1 MTKKTLYL
9 IVCLL
14 VSASLWGCGSKRP
27 ELPPPSAADVPAPVS
42 SIKIRVL
49 DVSNETHELYDVDVI
64 GMMWS
69 ALEDS
74 LKKRGMLW
82 TPQTSGMPLTLEA
95 HVLKYQEGSAWYR
108 WILPTWG
115 KTVLTTKCDLKDGG
129 RLIASAEGKEA
140 ITFGHKTF
148 TIDAWRKIFADV
160 AEDLVSQLTRRL

>member
-1 MTKKTLYL
+1 MTKKTFFL

-14 VSASLWGCGSKRP
+14 LSTFFLVCCAKRP
-27 ELPPPSAADVPAPVS
+27 PLPPPTPADIPVS
-42 SIKIRVL
+42 NIKIRVM

-74 LKKRGMLW
+74 LRKRGMLW
-82 TPQTSGMPLTLEA
+82 APQTAGPPLTIEA

-108 WILPTWG
+108 WILPPWG
-115 KTVLTTKCDLKDGG
+115 KTVLTTKCDLKDSGQV
-129 RLIASAEGKEA
+129 IASAESNKA

-148 TIDAWRKIFADV
+148 TIGAWRKIFAEV
-160 AEDLVSQLTRRL
+160 AEDLVSQLTRKL